1 MLQKFKQIHAYL
13 SEDGDVAVSRIAVSL
28 LRALS
33 RCGGAHGTESRK
45 ICSTGIDLLSF
56 VIVVNCSCVI
66 QEKCAVG

>member
-45 ICSTGIDLLSF
+45 ICSIDLSF
-56 VIVVNCSCVI
+56 VIVVDYS
-66 QEKCAVG
+66 